1 MLAVI
6 PHDSLVLVVWFIVHI
21 ILYKR
26 IDEVYKLVLDIVQD
40 HSRRFSFGLHPVVVG
55 TVYAV
60 LHDSA
65 LGRLGYN
72 GPEQGTGVI
81 LRVCLPVYACAG
93 TLPEACHAIIGG
105 HLPWAGD
112 CPEVIAVDDDCHGIY
127 QRNALDGDYVS
138 VVPVQALVFT
148 DNV

>member
-1 MLAVI
+1 MQAFKARPASYGFVQAIFVNDSLCCCICPLFAVI
-6 PHDSLVLVVWFIVHI
+6 PHDSLVLVVWFKVHI

-72 GPEQGTGVI
+72 GP
-81 LRVCLPVYACAG
+81 
-93 TLPEACHAIIGG
+93 
-105 HLPWAGD
+105 
-112 CPEVIAVDDDCHGIY
+112 
-127 QRNALDGDYVS
+127 
-138 VVPVQALVFT
+138 
-148 DNV
+148 